1 MKAFGRFFAQLAF
14 YTISIGL
21 LVYAASRSMHFIQAS
36 LDEDSQILGLF
47 ALLAT
52 SGGMLGWLAV
62 FLYHADGLIQKSI
75 ALLMVLVDFLGEAA
89 LFTMDTL
96 QQAGANGVVK
106 ELTQS
111 EARTVLI
118 GMSILIALNI
128 LAGIAYHLGNMEI
141 IRQMAE
147 GAQKDILFFKS
158 LAEIEKNTDD
168 LARTMAPSIASEWKS
183 EFTKNYGSAS
193 KLGLTGGKSD
203 VGHSAAPV
211 QSAGHS
217 PIKLRLPRFN
227 ILPWKKT
234 EKPAVNSQPAFFP
247 FTAKLQITV
256 GDHTIK
262 LGEQLEATM
271 GANGNYT
278 LRTPGTAQPIG
289 ELNPATFIQLFTG
302 NDLTVPIEIPA
313 PSSNGHHPSSSKL
326 DSPVAVV
333 CPKALIRYSLYKSR
347 ILPSFIPSVYL
358 KLRKVSYLI
367 NFLKKTIQYAS
378 QISKGKANSYW
389 QSIERALSEK

>member
-21 LVYAASRSMHFIQAS
+21 LVYAASRSLHFIQAS
-36 LDEDSQILGLF
+36 LDEDNQILGMF

-52 SGGMLGWLAV
+52 SGGMIGWLTI
-62 FLYHADGLIQKSI
+62 FLFKADGIVQKGI

-111 EARTVLI
+111 ETRTVLI

-168 LARTMAPSIASEWKS
+168 LARTMAPSIASEWKT
-183 EFTKNYGSAS
+183 EFTKNYGTAS
-193 KLGLTGGKSD
+193 KLGLTGGKSEE
-203 VGHSAAPV
+203 VPST
-211 QSAGHS
+211 SLSSSTSS

-227 ILPWKKT
+227 ILPWKKA
-234 EKPAVNSQPAFFP
+234 EKPATDSQPAFFP
-247 FTAKLQITV
+247 FTAKQQTNLNNRV
-256 GDHTIK
+256 IK
-262 LGEQLEATM
+262 PGEQLEA
-271 GANGNYT
+271 GIAANGNYII
-278 LRTPGTAQPIG
+278 RAPGATQPIG
-289 ELNPATFIQLFTG
+289 ELHPAAFIQLFTG
-302 NDLTVPIEIPA
+302 NDLTIPVEIPA
-313 PSSNGHHPSSSKL
+313 PSSNGHHPS
-326 DSPVAVV
+326 P
-333 CPKALIRYSLYKSR
+333 
-347 ILPSFIPSVYL
+347 
-358 KLRKVSYLI
+358 
-367 NFLKKTIQYAS
+367 
-378 QISKGKANSYW
+378 
-389 QSIERALSEK
+389 

>member
-21 LVYAASRSMHFIQAS
+21 LVYAASRSLHFIQAS
-36 LDEDSQILGLF
+36 LDEENQILGMF

-52 SGGMLGWLAV
+52 SGGMIGWLTI
-62 FLYHADGLIQKSI
+62 FLFKADGIVQKGI
-75 ALLMVLVDFLGEAA
+75 ALLMVLVDFIGEAA

-118 GMSILIALNI
+118 GMSILIAFNI

-168 LARTMAPSIASEWKS
+168 LARTMAPSIATEWKN

-193 KLGLTGGKSD
+193 KLGLTGGKNES
-203 VGHSAAPV
+203 VSSPVAPK
-211 QSAGHS
+211 SSS
-217 PIKLRLPRFN
+217 PTKLRLPRFN

-234 EKPAVNSQPAFFP
+234 VANNSKPAFFP
-247 FTAKLQITV
+247 FTAKQQITV
-256 GDHTIK
+256 GNHVVK
-262 LGEQLEATM
+262 PGEQLEAGIAT
-271 GANGNYT
+271 NGNYII
-278 LRTPGTAQPIG
+278 RVSGTAQPIG
-289 ELNPATFIQLFTG
+289 ELHPAAFIQLFTG
-302 NDLTVPIEIPA
+302 NDLTVPVEIPT
-313 PSSNGHHPSSSKL
+313 PSSNGHHPS
-326 DSPVAVV
+326 P
-333 CPKALIRYSLYKSR
+333 
-347 ILPSFIPSVYL
+347 
-358 KLRKVSYLI
+358 
-367 NFLKKTIQYAS
+367 
-378 QISKGKANSYW
+378 
-389 QSIERALSEK
+389 

>member
-21 LVYAASRSMHFIQAS
+21 LVYAASRSLHFIQAS
-36 LDEDSQILGLF
+36 LDEDNQILGMF

-52 SGGMLGWLAV
+52 SGGMIGWLTI
-62 FLYHADGLIQKSI
+62 FLFKADGIVQKGI

-118 GMSILIALNI
+118 GMSILIAFNI

-168 LARTMAPSIASEWKS
+168 LARTMAPSIATEWKT
-183 EFTKNYGSAS
+183 EFTKNYGTAS
-193 KLGLTGGKSD
+193 KLGLTGSKNESASSPTAPKS
-203 VGHSAAPV
+203 S
-211 QSAGHS
+211 S

-234 EKPAVNSQPAFFP
+234 EKPAANNSQPAFFP
-247 FTAKLQITV
+247 FAAKQQTNLNNHV
-256 GDHTIK
+256 IK
-262 LGEQLEATM
+262 PGEQLEA
-271 GANGNYT
+271 GIAANGNYII
-278 LRTPGTAQPIG
+278 RVPGTAQPIG
-289 ELNPATFIQLFTG
+289 ELHPAAFIQLFTG
-302 NDLTVPIEIPA
+302 NDLTVPVEIPA
-313 PSSNGHHPSSSKL
+313 PSSNGHHPS
-326 DSPVAVV
+326 P
-333 CPKALIRYSLYKSR
+333 
-347 ILPSFIPSVYL
+347 
-358 KLRKVSYLI
+358 
-367 NFLKKTIQYAS
+367 
-378 QISKGKANSYW
+378 
-389 QSIERALSEK
+389 

>member
-21 LVYAASRSMHFIQAS
+21 LVYAASRSLHFIQAS
-36 LDEDSQILGLF
+36 LDEDNQILGMF

-52 SGGMLGWLAV
+52 SGGMIGWLTI
-62 FLYHADGLIQKSI
+62 FLFKADGIVQKGI

-168 LARTMAPSIASEWKS
+168 LARTMAPSIASEWKT
-183 EFTKNYGSAS
+183 EFTKNYGTAS
-193 KLGLTGGKSD
+193 KLGLTGGKNESA
-203 VGHSAAPV
+203 SSPAAPK
-211 QSAGHS
+211 SSS
-217 PIKLRLPRFN
+217 PTKLRLPRFN

-234 EKPAVNSQPAFFP
+234 EKPATNNSQPAFFP
-247 FTAKLQITV
+247 FTAKLQTNLNNHV
-256 GDHTIK
+256 VK
-262 LGEQLEATM
+262 PGEQLEA
-271 GANGNYT
+271 GIAANGNYII
-278 LRTPGTAQPIG
+278 RVPGTAQPI
-289 ELNPATFIQLFTG
+289 
-302 NDLTVPIEIPA
+302 
-313 PSSNGHHPSSSKL
+313 
-326 DSPVAVV
+326 
-333 CPKALIRYSLYKSR
+333 
-347 ILPSFIPSVYL
+347 
-358 KLRKVSYLI
+358 
-367 NFLKKTIQYAS
+367 
-378 QISKGKANSYW
+378 
-389 QSIERALSEK
+389 

>member
-21 LVYAASRSMHFIQAS
+21 LVYAASRSLHFIQAS
-36 LDEDSQILGLF
+36 LDEDNQILGMF

-52 SGGMLGWLAV
+52 SGGMIGWLTI
-62 FLYHADGLIQKSI
+62 FLFKADGIVQKGI

-168 LARTMAPSIASEWKS
+168 LARTMAPSIATEWKT

-193 KLGLTGGKSD
+193 KLGLTGGKSEI
-203 VGHSAAPV
+203 VSSPSA
-211 QSAGHS
+211 STS
-217 PIKLRLPRFN
+217 PIKASSSIKLRLPRFN
-227 ILPWKKT
+227 ILPWKKA
-234 EKPAVNSQPAFFP
+234 EKSVSVSQPAFFP
-247 FTAKLQITV
+247 FTAKQQSTV
-256 GDHTIK
+256 GSHVIK
-262 LGEQLEATM
+262 PGEQLEAAIST
-271 GANGNYT
+271 NGNYI
-278 LRTPGTAQPIG
+278 LRVPGNAQSIG
-289 ELNPATFIQLFTG
+289 EVHPAEFIQLFTG
-302 NDLTVPIEIPA
+302 NDLTVPVEIPA
-313 PSSNGHHPSSSKL
+313 PSSNGHHPS
-326 DSPVAVV
+326 P
-333 CPKALIRYSLYKSR
+333 
-347 ILPSFIPSVYL
+347 
-358 KLRKVSYLI
+358 
-367 NFLKKTIQYAS
+367 
-378 QISKGKANSYW
+378 
-389 QSIERALSEK
+389 

>member
-21 LVYAASRSMHFIQAS
+21 LVYAASRSLHFIQAS
-36 LDEDSQILGLF
+36 LDEDNQILGMF

-52 SGGMLGWLAV
+52 SGGMIGWLTI
-62 FLYHADGLIQKSI
+62 FLFKADGIVQKGI

-111 EARTVLI
+111 EARNVLI

-168 LARTMAPSIASEWKS
+168 LARTMAPSIASEWKT
-183 EFTKNYGSAS
+183 EFTKNYGTAS
-193 KLGLTGGKSD
+193 KLGLTGGKNEST
-203 VGHSAAPV
+203 SSPAAPK
-211 QSAGHS
+211 SS
-217 PIKLRLPRFN
+217 SSTKLRLPRFN
-227 ILPWKKT
+227 ILPWKKA
-234 EKPAVNSQPAFFP
+234 EKPATDSQPAFFP
-247 FTAKLQITV
+247 FAAKQQTNLNNRV
-256 GDHTIK
+256 IK
-262 LGEQLEATM
+262 PGEQLEA
-271 GANGNYT
+271 GIAANGNYII
-278 LRTPGTAQPIG
+278 RAPGATQPIG
-289 ELNPATFIQLFTG
+289 ELHPAAFIQLFTG
-302 NDLTVPIEIPA
+302 NDLTIPVEIPA
-313 PSSNGHHPSSSKL
+313 PSSNGHHPS
-326 DSPVAVV
+326 P
-333 CPKALIRYSLYKSR
+333 
-347 ILPSFIPSVYL
+347 
-358 KLRKVSYLI
+358 
-367 NFLKKTIQYAS
+367 
-378 QISKGKANSYW
+378 
-389 QSIERALSEK
+389 

>member
-21 LVYAASRSMHFIQAS
+21 LVYAASRSLHFIQAS
-36 LDEDSQILGLF
+36 LDEDNQILGMF

-52 SGGMLGWLAV
+52 SGGMIGWLTI
-62 FLYHADGLIQKSI
+62 FLFKADGIVQKGI

-168 LARTMAPSIASEWKS
+168 LARTMAPSIASEWKT
-183 EFTKNYGSAS
+183 EFTKNYGTAS
-193 KLGLTGGKSD
+193 KLGLTGGKSEE
-203 VGHSAAPV
+203 VPSTSLSP
-211 QSAGHS
+211 STSS

-234 EKPAVNSQPAFFP
+234 EKPAANNSQPAFFP
-247 FTAKLQITV
+247 FTAKLQTNLNNHV
-256 GDHTIK
+256 VK
-262 LGEQLEATM
+262 PGEQLEA
-271 GANGNYT
+271 GIAANGNYII
-278 LRTPGTAQPIG
+278 RVPSTAQPIG
-289 ELNPATFIQLFTG
+289 ELHPAAFIQLFTG
-302 NDLTVPIEIPA
+302 NDLTVPVDIPA
-313 PSSNGHHPSSSKL
+313 PSSNGHNPS
-326 DSPVAVV
+326 P
-333 CPKALIRYSLYKSR
+333 
-347 ILPSFIPSVYL
+347 
-358 KLRKVSYLI
+358 
-367 NFLKKTIQYAS
+367 
-378 QISKGKANSYW
+378 
-389 QSIERALSEK
+389 

>member
-21 LVYAASRSMHFIQAS
+21 LVYAASRSLHFIQAS
-36 LDEDSQILGLF
+36 LDEDNQILGMF

-52 SGGMLGWLAV
+52 SGGMIGWLTI
-62 FLYHADGLIQKSI
+62 FLFKADGIVQKGI

-168 LARTMAPSIASEWKS
+168 LARTMAPSIASEWKT
-183 EFTKNYGSAS
+183 EFTKNYGTAS
-193 KLGLTGGKSD
+193 KLGLTGGKNEST
-203 VGHSAAPV
+203 SSPAAPK
-211 QSAGHS
+211 SSS

-227 ILPWKKT
+227 ILPWKKA
-234 EKPAVNSQPAFFP
+234 EKPATDSQPAFFP
-247 FTAKLQITV
+247 FAAKQQTNLNNRV
-256 GDHTIK
+256 IK
-262 LGEQLEATM
+262 PGEQLEA
-271 GANGNYT
+271 GIDANGNYII
-278 LRTPGTAQPIG
+278 RAPGATQPIG
-289 ELNPATFIQLFTG
+289 ELHPAAFIQLFTG
-302 NDLTVPIEIPA
+302 NDLTIPVEIPA
-313 PSSNGHHPSSSKL
+313 PSSNGHHPS
-326 DSPVAVV
+326 P
-333 CPKALIRYSLYKSR
+333 
-347 ILPSFIPSVYL
+347 
-358 KLRKVSYLI
+358 
-367 NFLKKTIQYAS
+367 
-378 QISKGKANSYW
+378 
-389 QSIERALSEK
+389 